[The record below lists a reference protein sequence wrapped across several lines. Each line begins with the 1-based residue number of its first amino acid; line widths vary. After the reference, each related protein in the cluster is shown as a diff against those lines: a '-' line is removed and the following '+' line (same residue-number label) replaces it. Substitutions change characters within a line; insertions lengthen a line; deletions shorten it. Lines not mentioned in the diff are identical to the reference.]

1 MKKYTKNELKAQ
13 IVELSIDLHRTQL
26 AVRRRR
32 NELNDLYQS
41 YFRVHG
47 DPEPNHRGIRLGDPR
62 YAGVIDYTN
71 DACTALYKA
80 KQKRYSAK
88 RRLDTAVRR
97 LMILTGASFAVPDAP
112 ATKRPALTLV
122 RRATA
127 SGETLQ

>member
-13 IVELSIDLHRTQL
+13 IIELSIDHHRTQL

-32 NELNDLYQS
+32 NELNDLYQC
-41 YFRVHG
+41 YFRLHG
-47 DPEPNHRGIRLGDPR
+47 DPEPNHRGIRLDDPR
-62 YAGVIDYTN
+62 YAGVIEYTN

-80 KQKRYSAK
+80 RQKRYSAK

-122 RRATA
+122 RRSTA

>member
-13 IVELSIDLHRTQL
+13 IIELSIAHHQTSL
-26 AVRRRR
+26 AVTRRR
-32 NELNDLYQS
+32 NELNRMYQD
-41 YFRVHG
+41 YFRVNG

-80 KQKRYSAK
+80 RQKRYSAK

-112 ATKRPALTLV
+112 AVKRPALKLV
-122 RRATA
+122 RRAT
-127 SGETLQ
+127 SCGETLQ